1 MASLPIRTTD
11 RRRSTSACQAGSR
24 SSESRSRNTVGVGAR
39 GASGGAAAH
48 CGPGEGGSAA
58 TGGGSGADGTGAA
71 GDSTGAAGARA
82 AGGGTTAGSAG
93 TVDDGAAAAGAGPTI
108 DWPDSRPIGC
118 VRAGSEATGV
128 GAALAPAWV
137 EVSPALFGGSRPST
151 EAAPGAGSPSFRYRY
166 PAPRTATRPDV
177 TSTPTHRGPLE

>member
-1 MASLPIRTTD
+1 
-11 RRRSTSACQAGSR
+11 
-24 SSESRSRNTVGVGAR
+24 
-39 GASGGAAAH
+39 
-48 CGPGEGGSAA
+48 
-58 TGGGSGADGTGAA
+58 
-71 GDSTGAAGARA
+71 
-82 AGGGTTAGSAG
+82 
-93 TVDDGAAAAGAGPTI
+93 DGAAAAGAGPTI

-177 TSTPTHRGPLE
+177 TSTPTHRGPLERLLRGPAEASAPARRYCASGSGAGAADGPSASRSTTGWNPAEAAFAANSGDGHDRV